1 MTSKNAMGPLK
12 KHVEAG
18 GLGVSE
24 PEGEAAGF
32 RQWAFKIKILEGAC
46 WITRFVL
53 GFEWGTQAIRKVIS
67 DAERKGGR
75 PFPLLFWSHTLQL
88 LATW

>member
-1 MTSKNAMGPLK
+1 MTSENAMGPLK
-12 KHVEAG
+12 KCVGVG
-18 GLGVSE
+18 GLGHISE

-53 GFEWGTQAIRKVIS
+53 ELEWGTQAIRKLMS

-75 PFPLLFWSHTLQL
+75 PFPLFF
-88 LATW
+88 